1 MPFFTPKDQIPTLV
15 SELCNIS
22 MLDMNANTKIPD
34 DLVHKLPFR
43 WFRTWF
49 QCLEQLWFNFKICG
63 IFTQLLVV
71 FRQPFWYGASIV
83 KELQLKVPAE
93 PAENYR
99 SENRNCRNKYTLSTD
114 RQSSQLKYCK
124 FYENFSEYANFS
136 KSSHKGHKTKGQILI
151 HSLGSLWTKV

>member
-1 MPFFTPKDQIPTLV
+1 MIKNFFWHRRQNLNLDIRLSIQYMW
-15 SELCNIS
+15 IS
-22 MLDMNANTKIPD
+22 GFFQLTWFSYMLIYWYISVRAMKYMLNMNANTKIPD

-49 QCLEQLWFNFKICG
+49 QCLEQLWFNFKICR

-114 RQSSQLKYCK
+114 RQSS
-124 FYENFSEYANFS
+124 
-136 KSSHKGHKTKGQILI
+136 
-151 HSLGSLWTKV
+151 